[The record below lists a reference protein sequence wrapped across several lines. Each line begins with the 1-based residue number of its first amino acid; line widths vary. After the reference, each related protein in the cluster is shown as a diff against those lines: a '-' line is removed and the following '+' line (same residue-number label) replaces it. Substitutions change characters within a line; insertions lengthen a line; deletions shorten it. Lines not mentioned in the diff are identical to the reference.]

1 MKDKQLEYYFNGDD
15 TLTEF
20 KIRCYRREGK
30 HWQYDGLYYPDFLVL
45 SRDAEGKIDR
55 ICFIETKGEV
65 YAAKF
70 KERLEF
76 MRDVFV
82 PKNNEA
88 FQRKRF
94 QFLYLEDTISAEER
108 MAKTLQMIKEFFI

>member
-1 MKDKQLEYYFNGDD
+1 MGHMNTPSKDDD
-15 TLTEF
+15 ITF
-20 KIRCYRREGK
+20 
-30 HWQYDGLYYPDFLVL
+30 FV
-45 SRDAEGKIDR
+45 
-55 ICFIETKGEV
+55 TKMLDLG
-65 YAAKF
+65 AAKF

-88 FQRKRF
+88 FHRKRF